1 MLLVPTSTVNLTN
14 THAKKTDEEKQS
26 TKKAL
31 LNKDFRQAISLPS
44 IVKRMLLNWTEK
56 TDKQDHP

>member
-14 THAKKTDEEKQS
+14 TLLKTDEEKQS

-31 LNKDFRQAISLPS
+31 LNKDFRQAISFAFN
-44 IVKRMLLNWTEK
+44 REAYAAQLNGKDE
-56 TDKQDHP
+56 QADHP